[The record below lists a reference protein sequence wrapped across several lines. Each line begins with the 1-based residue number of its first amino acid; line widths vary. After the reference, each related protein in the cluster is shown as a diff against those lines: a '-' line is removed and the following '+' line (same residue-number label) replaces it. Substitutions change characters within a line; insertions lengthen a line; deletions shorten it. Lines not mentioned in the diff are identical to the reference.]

1 VSSRDSDQG
10 ASYRPDATLRYADHD
25 DAVIDVHLPAEETDR
40 LLVFLHGGFWKA
52 KYDRRHTRPLARALA
67 EEGWTVA
74 TPEYRRVGTGGGWPT
89 TANDIRTAMQTLPN
103 LLAGIGKPATR
114 TVVSGHSAGGHLA
127 LWLASE
133 EFAIDRVVALAPVAD
148 LREAARLGLG
158 GSATQAF
165 MGGRPDEV
173 DYRPADPI
181 ARLARRPSAEIVVLH
196 GTADDTVP
204 VSISRGL
211 RDAHPW
217 VDVREL
223 DGVGHDEFLEPG
235 SAAWLPLLGALAR

>member
-10 ASYRPDATLRYADHD
+10 TSYRPDATLRYADHD
-25 DAVIDVHLPAEETDR
+25 EAVIDVHLPAEETDR

-74 TPEYRRVGTGGGWPT
+74 APEYRRVGAGGGWPT
-89 TANDIRTAMQTLPN
+89 TANDVRAAMQKLPN
-103 LLAGIGKPATR
+103 LLAGLGISPSR
-114 TVVSGHSAGGHLA
+114 TIVSGHSAGGHLA

-133 EFAIDRVVALAPVAD
+133 DLAIDRVVPLAPVAD

-158 GSATQAF
+158 GNATQAL
-165 MGGRPDEV
+165 MGGEPDEV
-173 DYRPADPI
+173 DYGPADPI
-181 ARLARRPSAEIVVLH
+181 TRLARRPAAEIVVLH

-217 VDVREL
+217 VDLREL

-235 SAAWLPLLGALAR
+235 STAWLPLLSALAR